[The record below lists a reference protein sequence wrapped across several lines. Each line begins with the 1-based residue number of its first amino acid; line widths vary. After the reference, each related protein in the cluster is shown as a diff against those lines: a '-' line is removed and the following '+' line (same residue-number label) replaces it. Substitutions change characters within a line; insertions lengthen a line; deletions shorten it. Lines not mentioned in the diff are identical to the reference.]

1 MDKNSKD
8 KNTVLVRT
16 IGTFGEIISARIP
29 VTPNDTKES
38 IVVRAS
44 KRINE
49 KRGK

>member
-1 MDKNSKD
+1 MENNSKD

-16 IGTFGEIISARIP
+16 IGTFGEILSARIP
-29 VTPNDTKES
+29 ITSTDTRES
-38 IVVRAS
+38 IVVKAS